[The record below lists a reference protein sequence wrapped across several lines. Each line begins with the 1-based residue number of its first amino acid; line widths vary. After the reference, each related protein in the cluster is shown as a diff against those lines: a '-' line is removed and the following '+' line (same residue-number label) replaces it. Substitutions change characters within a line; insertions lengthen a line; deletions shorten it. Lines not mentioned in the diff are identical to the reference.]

1 MKYAYIHYLILH
13 TPFQPRASNALNIK
27 LATFFL
33 LAVRNKLE
41 QLHQFASK
49 KKTKTQPWEHKNLKP
64 VILASP

>member
-13 TPFQPRASNALNIK
+13 TPFQPRASNALKIK

-49 KKTKTQPWEHKNLKP
+49 KKTKTQP
-64 VILASP
+64 